1 MLKNKKLDI
10 DSLVDGFICIE
21 ECSNDGFVNTPTA
34 KSALHPARYFKELF
48 MSELIKDGVSD
59 EDIVAELDIST
70 QYFGEF
76 LNEKAVVTKLLAQR
90 LYVVTGMPAWFW
102 LRAQSRFDDFHTRV
116 E

>member
-1 MLKNKKLDI
+1 MSKNKKLDI
-10 DSLVDGFICIE
+10 DSLVDGLTCIDDY
-21 ECSNDGFVNTPTA
+21 SNDGFVNIPTD

-59 EDIVAELDIST
+59 EDNVAELDISA
-70 QYFGEF
+70 QYFEEF
-76 LNEKAVVTKLLAQR
+76 LNEKAMVTSFLAQR
-90 LYVVTGMPAWFW
+90 LCVVTGMPAWFW